1 MNAIQKYIRKKRFEK
16 YLKLKQEF
24 GYIKQPKVYVVE
36 RDIKKLIADRG
47 FDISCL
53 PESEWSNMI
62 DHCKSKLAYE
72 FAKSLIPYMTIEVFD
87 SEIRPF
93 TKVVRGTLYVALER
107 GKNHG
112 KYLQRG

>member
-24 GYIKQPKVYVVE
+24 GCIKQPKVYVVE
-36 RDIKKLIADRG
+36 RDIKKLIADSG

-107 GKNHG
+107 EKNHG

>member
-1 MNAIQKYIRKKRFEK
+1 MSKIYIEV
-16 YLKLKQEF
+16 
-24 GYIKQPKVYVVE
+24 PKTTDMITASVPCG
-36 RDIKKLIADRG
+36 K
-47 FDISCL
+47 
-53 PESEWSNMI
+53 SE
-62 DHCKSKLAYE
+62 LAYE